1 MGSKVRTLVLL
12 SLFCLALFVSLHQA
26 RAAKSHNND
35 NNHNVAR
42 LKGRKELNRC
52 NLFIGSWVIDPSSHP
67 LYDSSSCPFI
77 DAEFDCQKYGRPDRQ
92 YLKYS
97 WKPDSCALPRFDG
110 VSFLNKWKGKKI
122 MFVGDSLS
130 LNMWESLSCMLHAS
144 VPNATTSFVRRQA
157 ISTVTFEVCY
167 FSFCSLCLLS
177 DLLHKN
183 TS

>member
-1 MGSKVRTLVLL
+1 MNPPLGYNFFSCVSLSYINSHASEKQKHLQLTRHFLLSLPLIFWGPQNIVGTTTQHHIMGSKVRTLVLL

-97 WKPDSCALPRFDG
+97 WKPDSCALPR
-110 VSFLNKWKGKKI
+110 
-122 MFVGDSLS
+122 
-130 LNMWESLSCMLHAS
+130 
-144 VPNATTSFVRRQA
+144 
-157 ISTVTFEVCY
+157 
-167 FSFCSLCLLS
+167 
-177 DLLHKN
+177 
-183 TS
+183 